1 MNPLPDAVETARSY
15 LFHGLTLSVSVPGA
29 GWDGVL
35 DAFHARLAALPSD
48 GRSPDLRFE
57 VGAGHGAN
65 TANTADT
72 ARPEGGRTVYD
83 PPVGK
88 VVYDDGRDLLYLE
101 HGPGLR
107 ALADPGAGRV
117 RFPVGAVG
125 ALDAEDLWVLSHP
138 LFSVPLMELLKRR
151 GLFGVHA
158 AGAALGGKALVLA
171 GTSGSGKSTL
181 SLALARA
188 GLDFLGDDTLFLAR
202 RQEGLRVLAFP
213 DEIDLTDEA
222 VSFFP
227 ELATRRTPGW
237 RKRQLRA
244 EEAFGARIAWDCE
257 PAVLVFPRVSGRPR
271 SELRPVDA
279 GEALFELAPNVLL
292 TQPEASQAHL
302 DALAELARS
311 SRCFRLETGTD
322 LNEAADLLRGLLE

>member
-1 MNPLPDAVETARSY
+1 MRSY
-15 LFHGLTLSVSVPGA
+15 DFHGLTLGVSVPME
-29 GWDGVL
+29 
-35 DAFHARLAALPSD
+35 AFHARFASLPPAD
-48 GRSPDLRFE
+48 RTPDLRFE
-57 VGAGHGAN
+57 IGADGIVRPDGA
-65 TANTADT
+65 
-72 ARPEGGRTVYD
+72 RTVYD
-83 PPVGK
+83 PPVGE
-88 VVYDDGRDLLYLE
+88 VVYHDAADLLYLE
-101 HGPGLR
+101 HGPRLR
-107 ALADPGAGRV
+107 VLADPGGGRV
-117 RFPVGAVG
+117 RFAAIGAVG
-125 ALDAEDLWVLSHP
+125 DTDLEPEELWILSHP
-138 LFSVPLMELLKRR
+138 LLSVPMMEMLKRR

-158 AGAALGGKALVLA
+158 AGAALGGRALLLA

-202 RQEGLRVLAFP
+202 RPTPASPLRVLAFP

-227 ELATRRTPGW
+227 DLATRRTPGW

-271 SELRPVDA
+271 SELRPIEA

-302 DALAELARS
+302 DALAELARA
-311 SRCFRLETGTD
+311 SRCYRLDTGTD
-322 LNEAADLLRGLLE
+322 LKEAADLLRGLVEPRP